1 MDDKLFAYLHRH
13 CKLIKPDQ
21 CRLLQAGEQEDEQDD
36 KFDGRMG
43 DQLMLFFQVVNM
55 YTRKLHPFIPDLQA
69 VYRSGDS
76 FVVRTLSASAMQP
89 LSKVIHNLSN
99 GMLFGI
105 LAEFCT
111 ALCFI
116 HQCGVHHG
124 LVHETT
130 LFLGEDMKR
139 VLTRNIGY
147 IADEGR
153 VDNFTVR
160 RSHDIIALRL
170 MMNRISSARR
180 TTDFGNL
187 GALLASGNLRE
198 AVNELR
204 MLAWRENTNDRLVLA
219 RWQEAIAASVVF
231 THEIR
236 YIPVPLGSVFISCL
250 REFVSL
256 RSDHPVLPI
265 FVDECAIERGASASV
280 PVINS
285 LFDFFVLN
293 NILSTHSETDGLV
306 PGVFDMDKLQADST
320 KFAYMLLGYLVAY
333 VFILKI
339 PLQCQLSS
347 ILVMCVMQDKLERPI
362 KLSSK
367 ERTILVEGRH
377 QFGYMRAGAAR
388 FTSLPFFGQLPTT
401 RLFDFFYSC
410 TNHASINDM
419 GIEHFC
425 FPQPHLTR
433 ADKAVILQWLRGLD
447 PLEGIKLTQLLTNSP
462 TISKTTSKVT
472 FLKNTS
478 HLSISTCDT
487 SIDIPEQWLTDV
499 ATLRENMRL
508 QINDTSFNKI

>member
-1 MDDKLFAYLHRH
+1 MDDKLYTYLRRH
-13 CKLIKPDQ
+13 CQLIKPDQ
-21 CRLLQAGEQEDEQDD
+21 CRRLVDPSEDDD
-36 KFDGRMG
+36 RFDARAG
-43 DQLMLFFQVVNM
+43 DQLMLFFQIVNM

-69 VYRSGDS
+69 VYRSGD
-76 FVVRTLSASAMQP
+76 FFYVRAVNGHEMQP

-99 GMLFGI
+99 SVLFGI

-116 HQCGVHHG
+116 HQCGIHHG
-124 LVHETT
+124 LIHETT

-139 VLTRNIGY
+139 VSTRNVGY
-147 IADEGR
+147 I
-153 VDNFTVR
+153 DNSKIDIFTIR
-160 RSHDIIALRL
+160 RSRDIIALRL
-170 MMNRISSARR
+170 MMNRIAAARR

-187 GALLASGNLRE
+187 GALLASGNLIE
-198 AVNELR
+198 AINELR
-204 MLAWRENTNDRLVLA
+204 MLASRENNHDKLVLA
-219 RWQEAIAASVVF
+219 QWHKTIADSVVF

-236 YIPVPLGSVFISCL
+236 YIPVPLGSVFIACL

-256 RSDHPVLPI
+256 RMDKLVLPI

-293 NILSTHSETDGLV
+293 NILAPHPDADGFV
-306 PGVFDMDKLQADST
+306 PGEFDMDKLQADST

-333 VFILKI
+333 VFILGI

-347 ILVMCVMQDKLERPI
+347 ILVMCVMQDKLVWPI
-362 KLSSK
+362 KLSPR
-367 ERTILVEGRH
+367 ERDILVRGRH

-401 RLFDFFYSC
+401 KLFDFFYSC
-410 TNHASINDM
+410 ANHAAVNDM

-425 FPQPHLTR
+425 FPQPQMTR
-433 ADKAVILQWLRGLD
+433 QDKCIIMQWLRGLT
-447 PLEGIKLTQLLTNSP
+447 PLEGIKLTQLLTNCP
-462 TISKTTSKVT
+462 AVSKTTAKVV
-472 FLKNTS
+472 FRKNQH

-487 SIDIPEQWLTDV
+487 SIDIPEQWLADV
-499 ATLRENMRL
+499 ATLRDNMRL
-508 QINDTSFNKI
+508 QITDTSFNKI